1 MPDLLIRNL
10 TPELHARLK
19 AAAAAHRR
27 SLTQEAIR
35 IIEKGLESPYQRP
48 GARPLPEPIKLKGP
62 PLTNEQIL
70 AMIDEGQETRGHS
83 IPENYDS

>member
-10 TPELHARLK
+10 PPELHARLK

-27 SLTQEAIR
+27 SLTQEAIQM
-35 IIEKGLESPYQRP
+35 IENGLESDSNPE
-48 GARPLPEPIKLKGP
+48 ARPLPELIKLVGP

-70 AMIDEGQETRGHS
+70 AMIDDGLETRGHC
-83 IPENYDS
+83 IPENYNS